1 MTHSRTTSQTTPRTD
16 WPPRPARD
24 RRDAAL
30 LVAGL
35 VAGSV
40 LYGAVFSGDP
50 VSPDADR
57 VDRSSQVA
65 QHGGAPT
72 ARR

>member
-1 MTHSRTTSQTTPRTD
+1 MTHSRPTPRTD

-30 LVAGL
+30 LLAGL

-40 LYGAVFSGDP
+40 LYGTVFSGDP

-57 VDRSSQVA
+57 VDQSTQVA
-65 QHGGAPT
+65 QHGGTPA